1 MHFDG
6 ESSEIINL
14 LVYQCTKYKY
24 YFRENYNH
32 YYNNNYFLLLLLLLL
47 IESEALNN

>member
-14 LVYQCTKYKY
+14 YQCTKYKY
-24 YFRENYNH
+24 YLRENYNH

-47 IESEALNN
+47 ESEALNN